1 MSYNRKLVRL
11 TLVIL
16 QSLSTKLNMLDFVR
30 VLGVAAVLYG
40 IRLYFYLRCDIK
52 EGSEL
57 YEELSW

>member
-1 MSYNRKLVRL
+1 
-11 TLVIL
+11 
-16 QSLSTKLNMLDFVR
+16 MLDFVH

-57 YEELSW
+57 YEELT